1 MGDYAPT
8 TWVDEVLAGDERY
21 DIKDNGGT
29 EIHGNVQ
36 IALKTSVS
44 QAGTTVNAAKLNNL
58 EAGVQNYAEAQTKS
72 EKTTPV
78 DADKFWMWDSV
89 ASALKHI
96 SWSGLKAVLKTYFDT
111 LYIIVDSV
119 AGNRVA
125 QISICDAN
133 TVLITGDGA
142 FGVRWYVPAEMN
154 NMLMNDLQMNC
165 STASSS
171 GLPTVQIANVTQGWD
186 TLTTKLTLDA
196 NEKTSRTAAT
206 PFVIDT
212 ASNHNR
218 LLTGDEIRFDID
230 GAGTGCKGVSVTVS
244 AR

>member
-1 MGDYAPT
+1 MGNYTPT

-36 IALKTSVS
+36 IVLKTSVS
-44 QAGTTVNAAKLNNL
+44 QAGTAVNATRLNNI
-58 EAGVQNYAEAQTKS
+58 EAGIQDYAEAQTKS

-78 DADKFWMWDSV
+78 DADVFWFWDSV
-89 ASALKHI
+89 AGALKNLA
-96 SWSGLKAVLKTYFDT
+96 WSTLKSLLKTYFDT

-125 QISICDAN
+125 QVPICDAD
-133 TVLITGDGA
+133 TTLLTGDGK

-154 NMLMNDLQMNC
+154 NMTIRDLQANL

-171 GLPTVQIANVTQGWD
+171 GLPTIQIANVTQGWD
-186 TLTTKLTLDA
+186 ILSTKLTLDA
-196 NEKTSRTAAT
+196 NEKSSRTAAT
-206 PFVIDT
+206 AFVIDT
-212 ASNHNR
+212 SSYHNR

-230 GAGTGCKGVSVTVS
+230 GAGTGAKGLSVTVS